1 MTNDDMARVA
11 EILRK
16 QLRASAPEF
25 YRFTWS
31 LVFDL
36 FRDFELWFSKT
47 DPDFLPNRFY
57 ELVFGEYPVDLYG

>member
-1 MTNDDMARVA
+1 
-11 EILRK
+11 
-16 QLRASAPEF
+16 LRASAPEF